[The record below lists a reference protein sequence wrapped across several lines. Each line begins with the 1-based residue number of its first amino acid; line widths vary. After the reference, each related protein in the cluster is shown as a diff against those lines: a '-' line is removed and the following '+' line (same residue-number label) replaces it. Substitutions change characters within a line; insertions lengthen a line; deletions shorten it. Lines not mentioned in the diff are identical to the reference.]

1 MTNTIIKMGS
11 YTINNEL
18 VDKIKN
24 LDRDFPVYVKLH
36 RPVYKNTIY
45 GCFLSP
51 TTVVN
56 EGVFKELKLS
66 ISHRVIK
73 DNFEELME
81 FLHNLL
87 KQYKESE

>member
-1 MTNTIIKMGS
+1 MGF
-11 YTINNEL
+11 T
-18 VDKIKN
+18 KI
-24 LDRDFPVYVKLH
+24 VYDGRTGYIGNDEDYYYSFSSNYH
-36 RPVYKNTIY
+36 E
-45 GCFLSP
+45 GC
-51 TTVVN
+51 
-56 EGVFKELKLS
+56 FKELKLS